1 MSDQHKTLT
10 GQRSSSTGHCLSG
23 GPTFRPD
30 ALPAEAMVAEP
41 RTERNPQS
49 RCERVNLQTRRKQ
62 NLLDATPII
71 HFAKI
76 DELKLVLSIC
86 DAFVA
91 REVYRETVERGQ
103 GKPDATVIHDSVER
117 GEVKVYDVLDRNLV
131 RRFQR
136 HPEIHMGEAETLA
149 AAKELNAFAIV
160 DEAEARAVAKAYGIR
175 TRTGTLFL
183 LFGLLA
189 LKRIEATECERI
201 LDELV
206 ESGLYIDSHTF
217 IRAKQKIRSS
227 GHRDLSTAHDK
238 YLYGKGRK

>member
-1 MSDQHKTLT
+1 M
-10 GQRSSSTGHCLSG
+10 
-23 GPTFRPD
+23 
-30 ALPAEAMVAEP
+30 
-41 RTERNPQS
+41 
-49 RCERVNLQTRRKQ
+49 CESIYV
-62 NLLDATPII
+62 LDATPII

-76 DELKLVLSIC
+76 DKLKLVLSIC
-86 DAFVA
+86 EAYVA

-103 GKPDATVIHDSVER
+103 GKPDATVIHDSAER
-117 GEVKVYDVLDRNLV
+117 GEIKVYDVRDRNLV
-131 RRFQR
+131 RMFQR

-160 DEAEARAVAKAYGIR
+160 NEAEARAVAKAYGIR

-183 LFGLLA
+183 LFRLHA

-201 LDELV
+201 LDALV